1 MNAYLKRII
10 DSELDE
16 LFQGIAAISLDGPKG
31 VGKTVTATQRA
42 ATILKLDDPAVAE
55 VLRNQPGIL
64 DSGRRPILLDEWQ
77 RVPEVWDIV
86 RRRVDD
92 DARGGQFLLTGS
104 AAPVGAAIHSGAGR
118 IVRLRMRPLSI
129 AERGIETPTVS
140 LAALFAGGT
149 TVAGE
154 TSVTLETYVREI
166 LSSGF
171 PGIRGLT
178 PRQRRTQLDSYI
190 TNVIEKEFAEQGQAV
205 RRPDTLRRWMA
216 AYAAAT
222 SSTAMYSTILDA
234 ATSGQGNKP
243 AKTTTIA
250 YRDVLTQ
257 LWLLDPVPPRLFV
270 QNDFARLT
278 AGEKHYLADPAL
290 AARLLEYDEDKLL
303 DGAQSTVLGPQEGT
317 ILGRLFESLLALSL
331 QSYAQAAEARL
342 SHLRTQ
348 RGDHEVDFIVHRGDG
363 VNVAFE
369 VKLSRTVSDSD
380 VKHLLW
386 LKQKLGDSL
395 RDMVV
400 VTTGTTAYR
409 RRDGVA
415 VVPAAL
421 LGA

>member
-1 MNAYLKRII
+1 MNGYVRRII
-10 DSELDE
+10 DTEIDE
-16 LFQGIAAISLDGPKG
+16 LFSGIAAISLDGPKG
-31 VGKTVTATQRA
+31 VGKTLTATQRA
-42 ATILKLDDPAVAE
+42 ATVLRLDDPAIAE
-55 VLRNQPGIL
+55 IVGNRPELLQSRPT
-64 DSGRRPILLDEWQ
+64 PILLDEWQ

-86 RRRVDD
+86 RRRVDHD
-92 DARGGQFLLTGS
+92 SRGGQFLLTGS

-118 IVRLRMRPLSI
+118 IARLRMRPLSI
-129 AERGIETPTVS
+129 AERNLATPTVS
-140 LAALFAGGT
+140 LAALFSGGSAI
-149 TVAGE
+149 AGE
-154 TSVTLETYVREI
+154 AEINLETYVREI

-171 PGIRGLT
+171 PGIRRLS
-178 PRQRRTQLDSYI
+178 PRQRRSQLDSYI
-190 TNVIEKEFAEQGQAV
+190 TNVIEKEFAEQGQPV

-222 SSTAMYSTILDA
+222 SSTATYSTILDA
-234 ATSGQGNKP
+234 ATSGEGSKP

-257 LWLLDPVPPRLFV
+257 LWLLDAVPPRLFV
-270 QNDFARLT
+270 QNDFARLA

-303 DGAQSTVLGPQEGT
+303 EGAEATVLGPQEGT
-317 ILGRLFESLLALSL
+317 ILGRLFESLVALSL
-331 QSYAQAAEARL
+331 QTYAQAIEARL
-342 SHLRTQ
+342 SYFRTQ

-363 VNVAFE
+363 ANVAIE
-369 VKLSRTVSDSD
+369 VKLSRTVSDND

-386 LKQKLGDSL
+386 LKRRLGDSL

-400 VTTGTTAYR
+400 ITTGTTAYR

-421 LGA
+421 LGP